1 MKKTILAAYIWAPV
15 EGSGALLFPI
25 HPYAPYQQAPPSA
38 VALKGP
44 EQMTVQGGSRT
55 QGSRGQHATLPPPP
69 QNWSRVPGVS
79 IPPPSMGFHQWST
92 TNVGYLTVVAVA
104 SCMVGY
110 SGTVYLNTPVS
121 TTLQA
126 VQGL

>member
-1 MKKTILAAYIWAPV
+1 MPR
-15 EGSGALLFPI
+15 
-25 HPYAPYQQAPPSA
+25 QAPPSA

-44 EQMTVQGGSRT
+44 EQMTVQRGVKNPGV
-55 QGSRGQHATLPPPP
+55 QGSACPPHPP
-69 QNWSRVPGVS
+69 RKNWSRGPGVS
-79 IPPPSMGFHQWST
+79 IPPPSMGAPQWST
-92 TNVGYLTVVAVA
+92 TNVAYLTAVAVA

>member
-1 MKKTILAAYIWAPV
+1 MPLH
-15 EGSGALLFPI
+15 AL
-25 HPYAPYQQAPPSA
+25 PSA

-44 EQMTVQGGSRT
+44 EPLIRQGVQGS
-55 QGSRGQHATLPPPP
+55 AYPPRK
-69 QNWSRVPGVS
+69 NWSRGPGVS
-79 IPPPSMGFHQWST
+79 IPPPSMGAPQWST
-92 TNVGYLTVVAVA
+92 TNVAYLTAVAVA